1 VKPYDILQVKN
12 AFTQPVCYVTE
23 RTGPTFFKNYVMRFK
38 SASEKTGSV
47 LADTLCN
54 ESQATS

>member
-1 VKPYDILQVKN
+1 MIFCKVN
-12 AFTQPVCYVTE
+12 NSFAQPVFYVTE
-23 RTGPTFFKNYVMRFK
+23 RTGPTFFENYVMRFK

-47 LADTLCN
+47 LEETLCS